1 MTAQTLYLASR
12 SPRRVALLQQIGITC
27 KILPV
32 NIDEAPLENEQPEN
46 YVIRLAK
53 QKAETCYKQLTL
65 LQQKTPV
72 LAADTTVVLENTIL
86 GKPNNEE
93 HARQMLRALSGNVHY
108 VHTAVALAIADSTTV
123 ALSTT
128 RVEMMMLTMAQIDA
142 YIATNDHAD
151 KAGSYGIQG
160 FAGAWI
166 KHIEGS
172 YSGVMGLPLYE
183 TAELLRTLGI
193 KI

>member
-32 NIDEAPLENEQPEN
+32 NIDETPLENEQPEN

-53 QKAETCYKQLTL
+53 QKAETCHKQLTL

-72 LAADTTVVLENTIL
+72 LAADTAVILENTIL

-108 VHTAVALAIADSTTV
+108 VHTAVALAIADYTTV

-128 RVEMMMLTMAQIDA
+128 RVEMMVLTIAQIEA
-142 YIATNDHAD
+142 YIATNDNAD

-166 KHIEGS
+166 KRIEGS

-183 TAELLRTLGI
+183 TAELLRTLGM